1 MNNKNKNIFSRRLN
15 TQEYELLQVLR
26 DANIKRNF
34 ERF

>member
-34 ERF
+34 EG

>member
-34 ERF
+34 ER